1 MPDYLK
7 LKKSNC
13 KNCYKCIRNC
23 PVKSIKFADG
33 QANIIPDE
41 CILCGRCFVNC
52 PQDAKQIRDDV
63 PRVKEMI
70 ASGKKVIASVAPS
83 FIAEFPLMDFAAMKD
98 ALLKLGFADAQ
109 ETAIG
114 ATIVKTEYEKMIAS
128 GKHDV
133 IISSCCHSVN
143 ALIQKYYPSVLP
155 YLADVLSPM
164 LAHCR
169 VIKEENP
176 GACAVFIGPCISKK
190 EEAELYGECDV
201 ALTYEELEAWM
212 NEAGVVP
219 AGDSTEPDEG
229 KRGRFFPIKGGIIKS
244 MHTENTGFTYLAVD
258 GVQNCIAAIKEIE
271 SGALKNCFIE
281 MNACEGACINGPA
294 ISHHHKP
301 LLSGE
306 VKVVAFAGDDEFRVA
321 MPIDTFK
328 NIPYIGTHE
337 KIPGEAA
344 IKEILAKMGKT
355 SPEQELNCGSCG
367 YPTCRE
373 KAIAVYQGKA
383 DLSMCL
389 PFLKEKAETFS
400 GYVINNTP
408 NAIFVLDENLC
419 VQQINKAGC
428 ALFNLKTPSDILG
441 SPIVRLLNPADY
453 LGVMTSGVPIKEKKH
468 YLAEYKKYVAETIVY
483 DHEYHIVFSIMRD
496 ITSEEERQSE
506 RSELCNKT
514 VAITNEVIEKQM
526 RVVQEIASLLG
537 ETTAETKIALTQLK
551 DALQK

>member
-1 MPDYLK
+1 MNKFLQ

-83 FIAEFPLMDFAAMKD
+83 FIAEFPLIDFAAMKS

-306 VKVVAFAGDDEFRVA
+306 VKVVAFAGDDEFRVT

>member
-1 MPDYLK
+1 MNKFLQ

-244 MHTENTGFTYLAVD
+244 MHTENTGFTYQAVD

-306 VKVVAFAGDDEFRVA
+306 VKVVAFAGDDEFRMA

>member
-1 MPDYLK
+1 MNKFLQ

-83 FIAEFPLMDFAAMKD
+83 FIAEFPLMDFAAMKS

-400 GYVINNTP
+400 GYVSNNTP